1 MIFNIVSPITA
12 TIDGYSFKDAI
23 KNFVKLNHD
32 LKLSQMIITDQ
43 KQNIKANINYYREDS
58 RNKVGI
64 KMVPVG
70 FDYPLPLVLNDS
82 YIPPRVIDT
91 SSIIPLSPIPLSP
104 IMAPFVPMV
113 INIPNI

>member
-1 MIFNIVSPITA
+1 MIFNIVSPVTA
-12 TIDGYSFKDAI
+12 TIDGDSFKDAI

-43 KQNIKANINYYREDS
+43 TRNIKANLNYYREDG

-64 KMVPVG
+64 NMFPVG
-70 FDYPLPLVLNDS
+70 FDYPLPLILNNS

-91 SSIIPLSPIPLSP
+91 SIIPLSPIPLSP